1 MAEKQYK
8 NYDERFLKE
17 EPSGS
22 RYIIEYDAANEDEV
36 IPVGDEN
43 REYILKTKFPDGVYA
58 KSADD
63 LRRWLAS
70 GFLVSIS
77 AGMDTPIDF
86 IYTPLTFARQYMSP
100 QSPNYGIVCSEYAL
114 STCSMVDV
122 PTFEQAKQSLESKP

>member
-17 EPSGS
+17 ESSGS
-22 RYIIEYDAANEDEV
+22 RQIIEYDAANEDEV
-36 IPVGDEN
+36 IRFGNEN
-43 REYILKTKFPDGVYA
+43 IKYVLKTKFPDGVYA

-63 LRRWLAS
+63 LRRWFAS

-77 AGMDTPIDF
+77 AGTDTLTDF
-86 IYTPLTFARQYMSP
+86 IYTPLTFLWKQNL
-100 QSPNYGIVCSEYAL
+100 PNYGISCSEYAL

-122 PTFEQAKQSLESKP
+122 PTFEQNKQSLESKP

>member
-36 IPVGDEN
+36 IPVGDEDVM
-43 REYILKTKFPDGVYA
+43 YVLKAKFPDGTYA
-58 KSADD
+58 KSDDD
-63 LRRWLAS
+63 LRRWFAS

-77 AGMDTPIDF
+77 AGTDTLTNF
-86 IYTPLTFARQYMSP
+86 IYTPLTFAWRQMVS
-100 QSPNYGIVCSEYAL
+100 QLPNYEIVCSEYDL
-114 STCSMVDV
+114 STCSVVDV
-122 PTFEQAKQSLESKP
+122 PTFEQAKQSRS

>member
-43 REYILKTKFPDGVYA
+43 PEYILKTKFPDGVYA

-77 AGMDTPIDF
+77 AGMDTLIDF
-86 IYTPLTFARQYMSP
+86 IYTPLTFAMIP
-100 QSPNYGIVCSEYAL
+100 QSPIYGIVCSEYAL

-122 PTFEQAKQSLESKP
+122 PTFEQVKQSLESKP